1 MACLPFKIGVRLVLS
16 SRGRLICFCGL
27 KGSILVATRLYIKSS
42 RVCGMDSDFDNA
54 LVSLRDTIQNFDFN
68 SFANKNTVS

>member
-1 MACLPFKIGVRLVLS
+1 
-16 SRGRLICFCGL
+16 
-27 KGSILVATRLYIKSS
+27 
-42 RVCGMDSDFDNA
+42 MDSDFDNA